1 MPDYEPPVYR
11 PPGEWKSFLVQAT
24 IGCSHNGCTFCG
36 MYKSKKFRVR
46 PLDDILWDIR
56 ETAAFFNHYEKVFI
70 CDGDAIAMDT
80 DDLLKIIREI
90 KRDFPKCRLIST
102 YAGPKSTLSKTPE
115 ELKLLHEAGLG
126 RAYLGIETGM
136 DSLLKSTNKGVNRE
150 EMLEAGLR
158 LRNAGIDLWGI
169 ILIGLGGRP
178 LSMEN
183 ARQTAKIVNE
193 MQPNHLSAMNY
204 TPVEGTKLGN
214 MALRGEFEVLNAR
227 ESLLETAELIRNL
240 DVAGMHFTS
249 DHASN
254 YLPLKGTLNE
264 DREKLLSLIEG
275 AIHGTVGIR
284 SEYSRGL

>member
-1 MPDYEPPVYR
+1 MIEYDPPVYR
-11 PPGEWKSFLVQAT
+11 PPGEWRSFLVQAT

-36 MYKSKKFRVR
+36 MYKGKRFRIR
-46 PLDDILWDIR
+46 SMDDIIGDIR
-56 ETAAFFNHYEKVFI
+56 EAAAFYNQYEKVFL
-70 CDGDAIAMDT
+70 CDGDAIVMKT
-80 DDLLKIIREI
+80 EDLLEIIGEI
-90 KRDFPKCRLIST
+90 RKDFPHCRLIST
-102 YAGPKSTLSKTPE
+102 YAGPRSTLSKTPE
-115 ELKLLHEAGLG
+115 ELKILHEAGLG

-136 DSLLKSTNKGVNRE
+136 EALLKSTNKGVTRA

-169 ILIGLGGRP
+169 ILIGLGGKP

-183 ARQTAKIVNE
+183 ARETAKIINE

-214 MALRGEFEVLNAR
+214 QALRGEFQVLSAK
-227 ESLLETAELIRNL
+227 ESLMETAELIRNL
-240 DVAGMHFTS
+240 EVSGMHFTS

-264 DREKLLSLIEG
+264 DREKLLRLIDG
-275 AIHGTVGIR
+275 AIGGKVAVR
-284 SEYSRGL
+284 SEASRGL